1 MASIKSF
8 RQRKPFLGLITLS
21 PKITYMEGDR
31 HADRMW
37 RVEVTA
43 DGTKRYNSDFGH
55 IRDTKISLEKIFE
68 NQSYLALNHWVG
80 VYRIT
85 YTSDWEELGVR
96 AGDFDQYVVD
106 TAAGKDDVVEKI
118 QRAVLDE
125 LEDHDIQ
132 ADLNWVDLII
142 KSIDTRQGTL
152 LVDTTNQIR

>member
-8 RQRKPFLGLITLS
+8 RQRKPFLGLITL
-21 PKITYMEGDR
+21 PHKITYMEGDR
-31 HADRMW
+31 HADQMW
-37 RVEVTA
+37 RVEINA
-43 DGTKRYNSDFGH
+43 DGVKRYCSDFSH

-68 NQSYLALNHWVG
+68 NQSYLAHNHWVG

-85 YTSDWEELGVR
+85 YVNDWEELGVR

-125 LEDHDIQ
+125 LDDNNISC
-132 ADLNWVDLII
+132 DDNWVDLII
-142 KSIDTRQGTL
+142 ESIDTKQGPL
-152 LVDTTNQIR
+152 PVDTTNQIR

>member
-8 RQRKPFLGLITLS
+8 RQRKPLLGLIAL
-21 PKITYMEGDR
+21 PHKITYMEGNR
-31 HADRMW
+31 HADQMW
-37 RVEVTA
+37 RVELNA
-43 DGTKRYNSDFGH
+43 DGEKRYCSDFGH
-55 IRDTKISLEKIFE
+55 IRDTKITLEKIFE
-68 NQSYLALNHWVG
+68 NQSYLAHNHWVG

-85 YTSDWEELGVR
+85 YTSDWEGLGVR
-96 AGDFDQYVVD
+96 AGDYDQYVVD

-125 LEDHDIQ
+125 LEYHNIQ

-142 KSIDTRQGTL
+142 KSIDTKQGTL